1 MEERIMRRALLVS
14 LMLFVS
20 AQAYAADAPKKGDA
34 NAADPLAKFSDED
47 LADPAFCFRKL
58 VDALGRKDAPLV
70 KALLADVPRA
80 LQGLNLAKEDEKAR
94 FLAAFSGLSGA
105 SIVSVQ
111 RLAMAG
117 VAQLKYTDAKG
128 AEKEARMQN
137 CGGRW
142 KLVPD

>member
-1 MEERIMRRALLVS
+1 MRAATLLSLVLCASALL
-14 LMLFVS
+14 S
-20 AQAYAADAPKKGDA
+20 AEPPKKGEGKAAVKD
-34 NAADPLAKFSDED
+34 ADPLAKFSDEE
-47 LADPAFCFRKL
+47 LADPGFCFRKL
-58 VDALGRKDAPLV
+58 VEALGQKDAALV
-70 KALLADVPRA
+70 KAFLADVPRA
-80 LQGLNLAKEDEKAR
+80 LQGLSLAKEDEKAR
-94 FLAAFSGLSGA
+94 FLAAFSNLSGA

-117 VAQLKYTDAKG
+117 VAQVKYTDAKG